1 MRTLLSTEQSSSSI
15 YPRYSTKS
23 SYGLSSDSSSS
34 SSYRLS
40 NTKNQNE
47 KQNFYDE
54 NTKSPIRIPIER
66 HDLSPVSKFREEQ
79 KGYIY
84 KSKLSPCSSSSSRI
98 NNNNRHMQS
107 NYKSSMLSDLPETPA
122 RTTAAYKSN
131 KTSPIN
137 YYSTNAS
144 TSNSNKQQQY
154 YEKTK
159 HQQQYHTE
167 NISQSVG
174 SGSGGV
180 GSSRYNKFSPY
191 RVIKYTDNED
201 DKLY

>member
-23 SYGLSSDSSSS
+23 SYGLSSDSSS

-84 KSKLSPCSSSSSRI
+84 KSKLSPCSNSN

-107 NYKSSMLSDLPETPA
+107 NYKSSMLSDLPETP

-131 KTSPIN
+131 RTSPIN

-144 TSNSNKQQQY
+144 TSNSNKQQY
-154 YEKTK
+154 YEKAK

-174 SGSGGV
+174 GGSGF
-180 GSSRYNKFSPY
+180 SRYNKFSPY